1 MWLCVPVVE
10 LKVPLCASVCVRFR
24 ARLVCLQ
31 VEVKEPV
38 TVDSQSESTPEAPI
52 DSPRERVSEAPQG
65 QCSKVKRDQRQRGG
79 GAAMDATPEKPS
91 EKKPKVD
98 FAPAPTMVLEDRG
111 DQD

>member
-1 MWLCVPVVE
+1 MINLFVCAFVCLCV
-10 LKVPLCASVCVRFR
+10 CARFR
-24 ARLVCLQ
+24 ARLARLQ
-31 VEVKEPV
+31 VEAKEPAP
-38 TVDSQSESTPEAPI
+38 VDSQSESTPEAPI

-98 FAPAPTMVLEDRG
+98 FAPAPSALVFDNEG
-111 DQD
+111 GQD